1 MCINHP
7 KILASQKLPFR
18 FVWFEEFSW
27 VCYCWWEDRT
37 YCASF
42 ALFNYKNEGKSLQK
56 TISKMENSS
65 KNIRKT
71 SKCSNGNTQKETNIL
86 SKIFWW
92 IRIVSNPIPFTEEG
106 RGTKIL
112 KNWVGVGTSF
122 LKKKVKIC

>member
-1 MCINHP
+1 M
-7 KILASQKLPFR
+7 PFR

-65 KNIRKT
+65 KNIRKHQNVPT
-71 SKCSNGNTQKETNIL
+71 GTPKKRQISFQKFFGEYVLFLT
-86 SKIFWW
+86 
-92 IRIVSNPIPFTEEG
+92 PFLLLK
-106 RGTKIL
+106 RGGGQK
-112 KNWVGVGTSF
+112 F
-122 LKKKVKIC
+122 